1 MKLKELLKGRDKL
14 RKYDELK
21 EWRDR
26 FNSPQANKMDFNNN
40 IFHAEGGVIT
50 ISQDTYAIP
59 NNIRKIFVD
68 ALEAEIKKLD
78 EE

>member
-1 MKLKELLKGRDKL
+1 MKELLRGRDKL

-21 EWRDR
+21 QWKDLFEQ
-26 FNSPQANKMDFNNN
+26 SKLQ
-40 IFHAEGGVIT
+40 IT
-50 ISQDTYAIP
+50 QSQYNVSSMGISCGTSTFELP

>member
-21 EWRDR
+21 QWKDLFEQS
-26 FNSPQANKMDFNNN
+26 NPK
-40 IFHAEGGVIT
+40 
-50 ISQDTYAIP
+50 ISQSQYSVSSMGISCGTSSFELPD
-59 NNIRKIFVD
+59 NIRKIFAD